1 MSQSGYIVAAYP
13 VYICQGG
20 RDFVVQRRAADAQ
33 GEKDRSRFWKEVTA
47 DRGVGT
53 MALGGHCPQVSCTM
67 GLGAVV
73 KFGRLS
79 VQFPLLV
86 SKLPLTL
93 HQALP
98 EVPRMSWVKET
109 GKA

>member
-1 MSQSGYIVAAYP
+1 
-13 VYICQGG
+13 
-20 RDFVVQRRAADAQ
+20 
-33 GEKDRSRFWKEVTA
+33 
-47 DRGVGT
+47 
-53 MALGGHCPQVSCTM
+53 MALGRHCPQVSSTT
-67 GLGAVV
+67 GLGARV

-98 EVPRMSWVKET
+98 AAPRMSWVKET
-109 GKA
+109 GKARCPRPWG